1 MQVRTLFK
9 HLWMPVAIVALFIA
23 ANAYEQQIFL
33 QLGLTTVQQVR
44 VALPLIF
51 QVGAF
56 LSFAYLVS
64 RIIDVTIWDQVARR
78 VPVPKLL
85 RDTTR
90 LLVYAI
96 AISAIFS
103 AVFKQDIKPF
113 WTASGALGIIVGFAL
128 RNVIVDL

>member
-9 HLWMPVAIVALFIA
+9 HLWMPVAIVALFAA
-23 ANAYEQQIFL
+23 ANAYEQEIFL
-33 QLGLTTVQQVR
+33 QLGLSTVQQVR
-44 VALPLIF
+44 IALPIVL

-64 RIIDVTIWDQVARR
+64 RIIDVTVWDQVARR

-90 LLVYAI
+90 LIVYAV
-96 AISAIFS
+96 AVSAIF
-103 AVFKQDIKPF
+103 AVVFKKDIRPF

-128 RNVIVDL
+128 RNV

>member
-9 HLWMPVAIVALFIA
+9 HLWMPVAIVALFLA
-23 ANAYEQQIFL
+23 ANAYEQVIFL
-33 QLGLTTVQQVR
+33 QLGLSTWHQVSL
-44 VALPLIF
+44 AGPYIL

-64 RIIDVTIWDQVARR
+64 RTIDVTIWDQVARR

-90 LLVYAI
+90 LVVYAI
-96 AISAIFS
+96 AISAIF
-103 AVFKQDIKPF
+103 AVVLKRDVAPF
-113 WTASGALGIIVGFAL
+113 WTASGALGIIVG
-128 RNVIVDL
+128 